1 VIVTLSILQKLQI
14 LLIRGVIAPIWA
26 LDLAA
31 KHALQK
37 TYAKVFVNLLLLFLT
52 GILIYYPLKDSSLS
66 ESYREKVSL
75 WHTGLV
81 TQVYGV
87 PGVGE
92 LGGKGAVLG
101 SIKISNKTPVLVNKS
116 AFPYISAKGHLIID
130 NKTGKI
136 LSEHNINRT
145 FAPASTTKLMT
156 ALVAADLYG
165 ESEIVE
171 ISPMCSEV
179 ESTKL
184 WMPVGSKYTVKNLM
198 YSLLVSSAG
207 DAGCA
212 LASSKLA
219 LPAFIKRM
227 NDKAAELGMTNTEF
241 TNPIGLD
248 GADGSHFSSVW
259 DLYLLS
265 NKAMEDLRIREMVKT
280 RDYSFKDVTGEFDVY
295 ISNTNQLLW
304 DIPETIGV
312 KTGRTSGAGEVLI
325 YRYGDKDKDFTII
338 VMSSEDRFL
347 DTRNLLNWTLLSYEW
362 K

>member
-1 VIVTLSILQKLQI
+1 MIVTLSILQKLQI
-14 LLIRGVIAPIWA
+14 LLIKGIIAPIWA

-31 KHALQK
+31 KYTFQK
-37 TYAKVFVNLLLLFLT
+37 TYARVFVNLLLLFMT
-52 GILIYYPLKDSSLS
+52 GILIYYPLKGSTLS
-66 ESYREKVSL
+66 ESYSRKISL
-75 WHTGLV
+75 WHTGFV
-81 TQVYGV
+81 TQIYGV
-87 PGVGE
+87 PGAEEASGQ
-92 LGGKGAVLG
+92 GAVLG
-101 SIKISNKTPVLVNKS
+101 SVEASKKTPALVSKS

-130 NKTGKI
+130 NKTNII
-136 LSEHNINRT
+136 LSEHSIHRT

-156 ALVAADLYG
+156 ALVASDLYG

-171 ISPMCSEV
+171 ISSMCSEV

-184 WMPVGSKYTVKNLM
+184 WMPVGSKYTVKNLL

-219 LPAFIKRM
+219 LPAFIERM
-227 NDKAAELGMTNTEF
+227 NDKAAEVGMTNTAF

-248 GADGSHFSSVW
+248 GEDGSHYSSVW

-265 NKAMEDLRIREMVKT
+265 KKAMEAPLIREIVRT
-280 RDYSFKDVTGEFDVY
+280 RNYSFKDVTGELDID

-325 YRYGDKDKDFTII
+325 YTYSDKDKDFTII

-347 DTRNLLNWTLLSYEW
+347 DTRNLINWTLSSYEW
-362 K
+362 M

>member
-1 VIVTLSILQKLQI
+1 VTVTLSILQKLQI
-14 LLIRGVIAPIWA
+14 LLIRGIIAPVWA

-31 KHALQK
+31 KHTFQK
-37 TYAKVFVNLLLLFLT
+37 TYARVFVNLLLLFFT
-52 GILIYYPLKDSSLS
+52 GILIYYPLKGSSLS
-66 ESYREKVSL
+66 EGYRKKVAL
-75 WHTGLV
+75 WHTGFV
-81 TQVYGV
+81 TQIYGV
-87 PGVGE
+87 PGAVEVG
-92 LGGKGAVLG
+92 GQAAVLG
-101 SIKISNKTPVLVNKS
+101 SAEASKKIPVLVSKS

-130 NKTGKI
+130 NKTNKI

-184 WMPVGSKYTVKNLM
+184 WMPVGSKYTVKNLL

-219 LPAFIKRM
+219 LPAFVELM
-227 NDKAAELGMTNTEF
+227 NVKAAQVGMSNTTF

-248 GADGSHFSSVW
+248 GADGSHYSSVW

-265 NKAMEDLRIREMVKT
+265 KKAMEDPLIREIVRT
-280 RDYSFKDVTGEFDVY
+280 RNHSFKDITGELDID
-295 ISNTNQLLW
+295 ISNTNQLMW

-347 DTRNLLNWTLLSYEW
+347 DTRNLINWTLSSYEW
-362 K
+362 M